1 MHLYARFV
9 VGVAAVALLT
19 SGCSPSAARR
29 DGAVGSGVSDPRS
42 RAANVDHLVPAR
54 DSIGPVPVKFVWS
67 SIEGADSYSL
77 GIWNEVDMLLWRMN
91 NITGTE
97 YVRPTELRLEP
108 GTYLWSVSA
117 VRDGQEIAQ
126 SGLAAFVVRTT
137 E

>member
-1 MHLYARFV
+1 VNLHARFV
-9 VGVAAVALLT
+9 VGVAVVTLLT

-29 DGAVGSGVSDPRS
+29 DGAVGSGVSDSGS

-54 DSIGPVPVKFVWS
+54 DSIGPVPTKFVWS
-67 SIEGADSYSL
+67 AVDGAESYSI